1 MKNMDP
7 LVIVTIGG
15 FIGGIVRGII
25 GVLKSIRMGRELK
38 VKYFVTSLIA
48 SGLIG
53 AIAGLFAGND
63 LRFAILAGYVGGD
76 FLESLYKYE
85 FKSRFGYAK

>member
-1 MKNMDP
+1 MDP
-7 LVIVTIGG
+7 LVVVTIGG
-15 FIGGIVRGII
+15 FIGGLVRGII
-25 GVLKSIRMGRELK
+25 GILKAIRMGRKLK
-38 VKYFVTSLIA
+38 IKYFVTTLIA

-53 AIAGLFAGND
+53 AIAGLFAEND

-85 FKSRFGYAK
+85 FKSRYGYTK